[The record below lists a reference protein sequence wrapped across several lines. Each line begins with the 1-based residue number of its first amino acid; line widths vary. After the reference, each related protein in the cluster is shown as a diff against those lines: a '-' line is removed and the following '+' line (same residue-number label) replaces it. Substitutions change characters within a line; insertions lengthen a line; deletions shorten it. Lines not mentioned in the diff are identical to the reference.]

1 VGFYLD
7 DHLMQKIII
16 TFIFVILSIGQYGC
30 SSTPVNRTQSH
41 IENSQKTKPSVIG
54 MSRSKF
60 LTHANTPTSSHFVG
74 DKRVDIL
81 TYYKSSKTNITKI
94 FGQQLFKS
102 LAVNFTPLGLISND
116 DDITS
121 SDFRGD
127 KIVLKVT
134 YDSSDHV
141 ERIQR
146 IE

>member
-1 VGFYLD
+1 MKKSLFVF
-7 DHLMQKIII
+7 
-16 TFIFVILSIGQYGC
+16 FIFTLSMMQYGC
-30 SSTPVNRTQSH
+30 SSTPVTQSH
-41 IENSQKTKPSVIG
+41 IENSQKTKPSAIG

-60 LTHANTPTSSHFVG
+60 LTHVNTPTSSHFVG

-102 LAVNFTPLGLISND
+102 LAVNFTPLGLINND
-116 DDITS
+116 DDITL
-121 SDFRGD
+121 SDIRGD
-127 KIVLKVT
+127 KVVLKVT